1 MFFFHLKVKQKNST
15 RAELAQLVKQSGESD
30 LSVSPDRINKIQ
42 KNTNI
47 HSLVE
52 GSKTASLTNEKPSK
66 NETEENDTPILV
78 DISLQKEVKS
88 IKSPIKS
95 HDSPTLIVEDSTPA
109 EKMKRSSSSEYFND
123 PFPINSIFY
132 FLFL

>member
-88 IKSPIKS
+88 IKS

-123 PFPINSIFY
+123 SFSVKSIFY
-132 FLFL
+132 FIFL